1 MERSF
6 ICLAVATEI
15 SALAM
20 AAQYGFYI
28 SYPLII
34 DVKQKDMSD
43 SDQRIM
49 TNLAIGYKA
58 CTGVLI
64 FLDAFSAILLL
75 VSMQRIY

>member
-1 MERSF
+1 MEKSF
-6 ICLAVATEI
+6 ICLAITTEI

-43 SDQRIM
+43 SDQ
-49 TNLAIGYKA
+49 
-58 CTGVLI
+58 
-64 FLDAFSAILLL
+64 
-75 VSMQRIY
+75 